1 MSDGELRLTA
11 DSFEKLKNSV
21 NDLANRAKT
30 AKDSLES
37 LFLIGYGR
45 SYSEDIGKVANHFAK
60 LEELIDGVNNK
71 LSITSAF
78 MRDIFSGQASDI
90 REVAKALSMMNRA
103 ASGGGSRRG
112 GGGGLGGGM
121 LGGDSEESDRGWK
134 ANWVSSLDAVVSVG
148 KLRDK
153 LAKQSEKDQAKQA
166 KLDNRQAELLRK
178 ATSAYYKEQIASEEQ
193 VAKLKVAEQERI
205 LKLKAKEQDEEN
217 KAWWKRLSNSRAEEK
232 AVEDAELKRKK
243 TAEKAKADEQKN
255 RTPFFEDKFNKL
267 VEMGRRRFYMSQV
280 MGNNFGRAAG
290 TFGGGGQGMLSRFG
304 PGLLGI
310 LGRYRVFQKP
320 FPGSERNV
328 FALGDLA
335 AAGQNVVSGAGGS
348 VQRSFD
354 TLTSSAFAVNRAF
367 GGIVAATASLI
378 PGIGPAVGAA
388 IGVLTDVVVGM
399 LEKLSQAISGVIGGL
414 TRLATALAGFATRAV
429 EAAANFTEA
438 VNAARVVAGPE
449 AAASMQQKALEL
461 QREFGISAT
470 DMMRGMGRIAGQL
483 RQQAG
488 FSPEEAGKTA
498 QIIASQ
504 IADIASVNN
513 TPVENVMRDFMSGIV
528 GRLTPLRKNMI
539 SMSAQQLDMMAKS
552 QGIKNPMIRTDLVA
566 RVKVMIDEFARQGG
580 LFTDDLKNTRYEF
593 ANQRRKFLGGF
604 EAMFM
609 TVGRIL
615 EPFAKAVLIVS
626 NDLMDSVFS
635 IIAPFAEDPY
645 TAFKQSI
652 ESFAYYV
659 IYAKNIIVELAQ
671 SLYDSRGVILEYAQ
685 YIGKQFLQLTLM
697 LVRYSANVLKMFA
710 DLLMGFSGLI
720 PVIQQFGNALMGLSK
735 FIAIRFPSEQD
746 MKNANKINALN
757 EIESNIRKI
766 ESGAMPAGA
775 GGKNGLDRYLASLK
789 ASRNRLKEELGTD
802 ETSPLQ
808 KLLLGT
814 GNSLENTAQSLESF
828 QRQFAD
834 AVKSLVGDTGV
845 NTDEMKAL
853 LGKLAPAI
861 SVANNID
868 PAPPLTMA
876 GNLVRY
882 FSPEAFRDNI
892 QEREVQNAQ
901 MRTADATEG
910 ILKAILE
917 NNGGFGQ
924 GNAVSTPSRAALLN
938 SMRLENMVTVP

>member
-1 MSDGELRLTA
+1 MSEGELRLTGS
-11 DSFEKLKNSV
+11 SFDALKNSV
-21 NDLANRAKT
+21 DDLSRRAKI

-37 LFLIGYGR
+37 LFFVGYGR
-45 SYSEDIGKVANHFAK
+45 SYAEDIGKVANHFAK
-60 LEELIDGVNNK
+60 LEELIDGINNK

-112 GGGGLGGGM
+112 GGGVAGGM
-121 LGGDSEESDRGWK
+121 GGEEGTGGSSGRQRDPDVTVRTHARVQANIRK
-134 ANWVSSLDAVVSVG
+134 AAE
-148 KLRDK
+148 R
-153 LAKQSEKDQAKQA
+153 QA
-166 KLDNRQAELLRK
+166 KLDEQFQKYKEKLRKQEEKDQISLQKTKAKMDKLSFVSELSLMESASRIGARFRKAQQSEEKRERDYNLKQEMAALDKQEREKKKQAER
-178 ATSAYYKEQIASEEQ
+178 AAREE
-193 VAKLKVAEQERI
+193 
-205 LKLKAKEQDEEN
+205 
-217 KAWWKRLSNSRAEEK
+217 
-232 AVEDAELKRKK
+232 
-243 TAEKAKADEQKN
+243 KN

-267 VEMGRRRFYMSQV
+267 VEMGRRRFYISQV

-290 TFGGGGQGMLSRFG
+290 LGGGSGQGMLSRFG

-367 GGIVAATASLI
+367 GGLVAATASLI
-378 PGIGPAVGAA
+378 PGLGPVIGAA
-388 IGVLTDVVVGM
+388 IGVLTDVVIGT
-399 LEKLSQAISGVIGGL
+399 LEKLSQAVSGVIGGL

-438 VNAARVVAGPE
+438 VNAARVVAGSD

-488 FSPEEAGKTA
+488 FSPEEAGETA
-498 QIIASQ
+498 QVIARQ

-566 RVKVMIDEFARQGG
+566 RVKVMIDDFARQGG
-580 LFTDDLKNTRYEF
+580 LFTGDLERTRYEF

-604 EAMFM
+604 EALFM

-615 EPFAKAVLIVS
+615 EPFGRAVLIVA

-635 IIAPFAEDPY
+635 MIAPFAKDPY

-652 ESFAYYV
+652 ETFAYYV
-659 IYAKNIIVELAQ
+659 LYAKNVVVSLAQ
-671 SLYDSRGVILEYAQ
+671 SLYDSRGVILDYTQ
-685 YIGKQFLQLTLM
+685 YFGKQLLQLTLV
-697 LVRYSANVLKMFA
+697 LVRYSANVLNVFAELLKGIAFILPALQMFGSA
-710 DLLMGFSGLI
+710 LMQLSNFIYKIAPTTNMDALTKKNNLSNIESEIRQLESGRILAGPGGRSAVQKRLESLRLQREAAANEVSRLGSSPIAELLLGA
-720 PVIQQFGNALMGLSK
+720 GNAL
-735 FIAIRFPSEQD
+735 
-746 MKNANKINALN
+746 
-757 EIESNIRKI
+757 
-766 ESGAMPAGA
+766 
-775 GGKNGLDRYLASLK
+775 
-789 ASRNRLKEELGTD
+789 
-802 ETSPLQ
+802 
-808 KLLLGT
+808 
-814 GNSLENTAQSLESF
+814 ENTTQSLDAF
-828 QRQFAD
+828 QKQFIEAI
-834 AVKSLVGDTGV
+834 KSLTGGTGV
-845 NTDEMKAL
+845 NDQDLRAL
-853 LGKLAPAI
+853 LKKLEPVI
-861 SVANNID
+861 SKPNPIK

-901 MRTADATEG
+901 IQTAQNTAKIVELIQGGAMAGVSAATG
-910 ILKAILE
+910 IPLAISRGASSIT
-917 NNGGFGQ
+917 GGLIT
-924 GNAVSTPSRAALLN
+924 TP
-938 SMRLENMVTVP
+938 

>member
-11 DSFEKLKNSV
+11 DSFEKLKSSV
-21 NDLANRAKT
+21 NDLANRAKS

-45 SYSEDIGKVANHFAK
+45 SYSEDIGKVAKHFAK

-90 REVAKALSMMNRA
+90 RDVAKALTMLNRA
-103 ASGGGSRRG
+103 SMGGGGRRG
-112 GGGGLGGGM
+112 GGGGIGGLGG
-121 LGGDSEESDRGWK
+121 EEGAVSASGRQRDPDVTVRTHARVQANIRK
-134 ANWVSSLDAVVSVG
+134 AAERQAKLDEQFQKYKE
-148 KLRDK
+148 KLRKQEEKDQINLQKTKAKMDK
-153 LAKQSEKDQAKQA
+153 LAFVSELSVMESASRLGAKFRKAKQSEEKRERDYNLKQEMA
-166 KLDNRQAELLRK
+166 ALDKQEREK
-178 ATSAYYKEQIASEEQ
+178 KEQ
-193 VAKLKVAEQERI
+193 
-205 LKLKAKEQDEEN
+205 
-217 KAWWKRLSNSRAEEK
+217 
-232 AVEDAELKRKK
+232 
-243 TAEKAKADEQKN
+243 AEKAARELKN

-290 TFGGGGQGMLSRFG
+290 TFGGSGQGMLSRFG

-414 TRLATALAGFATRAV
+414 TKLATALAGFATRAV

-488 FSPEEAGKTA
+488 FSPKEAGETA
-498 QIIASQ
+498 QVIARQ

-635 IIAPFAEDPY
+635 MIAPFAEDPY

-671 SLYDSRGVILEYAQ
+671 SLYNSRGVILEYAQ
-685 YIGKQFLQLTLM
+685 YIGRQFLQLTLM
-697 LVRYSANVLKMFA
+697 LVRYSANVLSLFA
-710 DLLMGFSGLI
+710 GLLQGLAGLI
-720 PVIQQFGNALMGLSK
+720 PAIELFGNALVYLSN
-735 FIAIRFPSEQD
+735 AIYRLIPTTDTATIEKRNRIEQ
-746 MKNANKINALN
+746 MTKEMAAIQ
-757 EIESNIRKI
+757 
-766 ESGAMPAGA
+766 
-775 GGKNGLDRYLASLK
+775 GGKSEYSRPGMANQRQKRLDFL
-789 ASRNRLKEELGTD
+789 RNQIAATAMDLNKP
-802 ETSPLQ
+802 SPVQ
-808 KLLLGT
+808 ELLLGT
-814 GNSLENTAQSLESF
+814 GNILENTAKSLDSF
-828 QRQFAD
+828 QGQFAE

-845 NTDEMKAL
+845 NSDELKAL
-853 LGKLAPAI
+853 LKKLAPAI
-861 SVANNID
+861 SVANDIK

-882 FSPEAFRDNI
+882 FSPEAFRDTI

-910 ILKAILE
+910 ILKVIME

-938 SMRLENMVTVP
+938 SMRLENMVTAP